1 MRLKKAAIVSLVAV
15 AAVLGSSAC
24 SGGAPQS
31 GGSAGAS
38 TAELTFWSWV
48 PGVDRAVDLW
58 NSENPDIQ
66 VNLEATPAG
75 SSGTYAKIYAALKSG
90 KGAPDLSQVEYQ
102 ELPGFILE
110 NGLVDLG
117 PLGMDDVKKTF
128 SDWQISQSTFNDTI
142 YAVPQ
147 ASGPMGL
154 YYRADLF
161 ESLGIPVP
169 TTWEE
174 YAAAAKTIHDANPSQ
189 YINTFPPQ
197 NSAWFAALA
206 WQAGANWFGLDGDT
220 WTVDIDSPETLK
232 VAEYWDGLREAGQI
246 ATIPDFANEWYS
258 ELQNGN
264 ILAWPSAQWGG
275 EIIAGNAPD
284 TAGKWRVA
292 PMPQWDSSGDFV
304 SANWGGSTTAV
315 LKGTSNAEAAAK
327 FAIWLNS
334 DPDSINLLVEGGYG
348 WPATKDAVSSTAI
361 DQPDA
366 FLGDQNANADVF
378 ADSDAA
384 VDVEWGWIPTT
395 AATYTHLNDGFSAAL
410 AGNGTFVDAVKSAQ
424 SATIKDLEDKGLKAR
439 AGK

>member
-31 GGSAGAS
+31 GGSADAT

-117 PLGMDDVKKTF
+117 PLGMDDVKETF

-315 LKGTSNAEAAAK
+315 LKGTPNAEAAAK

>member
-1 MRLKKAAIVSLVAV
+1 MRLRQAAIVSVVV
-15 AAVLGSSAC
+15 AAVLGTAAC
-24 SGGAPQS
+24 SGGSPES
-31 GGSAGAS
+31 TDSAG
-38 TAELTFWSWV
+38 TGTTELTFWSWV
-48 PGVDRAVDLW
+48 PGVDKAVDLW

-90 KGAPDLSQVEYQ
+90 SGAPDLSQVEYQ

-117 PLGMDDVKKTF
+117 PLGMNDVKDTF

-154 YYRADLF
+154 YYRADVF
-161 ESLGIPVP
+161 DSLGIAAP
-169 TTWEE
+169 TTWDE
-174 YAAAAKTIHDANPSQ
+174 YAAAAKTIHDSNPAQ

-206 WQAGANWFGLDGDT
+206 WQAGASWFGLDGDT

-232 VAEYWDGLREAGQI
+232 VAKYWDGLREAGLI

-264 ILAWPSAQWGG
+264 IVAWPSAQWGG
-275 EIIAGNAPD
+275 EIIAGNAPE

-292 PMPQWDSSGDFV
+292 PMPQWKASGDFA
-304 SANWGGSTTAV
+304 SANWGGSSTAV
-315 LKGTSNAEAAAK
+315 LKGTPNAEAAAK

-334 DPDSINLLVEGGYG
+334 DPESIDLLVEGGYG
-348 WPATKDAVSSTAI
+348 WPATKDALANSALN
-361 DQPDA
+361 QPED
-366 FLGDQNANADVF
+366 FLGGQNANDEVF
-378 ADSDAA
+378 AESDAA

-395 AATYTHLNDGFSAAL
+395 AATYTVLNDGFSAAI
-410 AGNGTFVDAVKSAQ
+410 AGNGTFVDAVKAAQ
-424 SATIKDLEDKGLKAR
+424 DATIKALEDKGLKAR
-439 AGK
+439 AGQ